1 MEEAF
6 FAALLTLLSPSHLAF
21 LWLGVILGLVIGIL
35 PGLGGSAGLALI
47 LPFVFGMDAGHAL
60 AMMIGL
66 LSVTTTSDTFPS
78 VLMGIP
84 GTSSSQATVVD
95 GFPLSKKGEAA
106 RALAAAFS
114 ASLLGGLFGA
124 FVLTFAIYFAEPI
137 IMAVGFGE
145 QLMLVVLALT
155 MVGMLTGTHPLK
167 GLSACALGLMMGAF
181 GAAPLTGGERITFGT
196 DYLIDALKVVI
207 VGLAMFALPEI
218 VDLLRRQETIS
229 ESGKLGSGWLQ
240 GVRDTLRHWWIV
252 VRCSAIGC
260 AVGALPG
267 LGGSVVDWIA
277 YGHVVQTSRDREKF
291 GTGDI
296 RGVIAP
302 ESANNAKD
310 GGALIPTI
318 LFGIPGSGSMA
329 LLLGGFIL
337 IGIEPGIALI
347 RDEPDLVY
355 LMIWSVAIANIVG
368 AGLSL
373 VLAPQIAKLTTIRYA
388 LIAPFMFGLIFFAAF
403 QATRQWGDLI
413 ALMLLGVLGIY
424 MKRFGWP
431 RPALLIGYV
440 LSNQVEKSIYHVTA
454 TVGWDLFT
462 QPIVIVLLILIVLSI
477 FAAIR
482 FRPAPPRIAEDGPYA
497 AHGRTPQIVFSFLV
511 AALALYVIWD
521 GLQWDRLTGLYPIV
535 AGALCA
541 AFVSVLAV
549 EMVRKRTAAT
559 VFFDGDR
566 DVENLAQDHRS
577 SEYYLIWL
585 TGMLGLSAL
594 VGFVLGSAAFIYT
607 FLRIRA
613 RSSHLLCAGYTA
625 VFVLLLGTM
634 SHFLVLYY
642 PQGLLQGYVTLPWPL
657 Q

>member
-1 MEEAF
+1 MEDAF
-6 FAALLTLLSPSHLAF
+6 FTALLTLLTPTHLGF
-21 LWLGVILGLVIGIL
+21 LWLGVIVGLVVGIL
-35 PGLGGSAGLALI
+35 PGLGGSAGLALL

-66 LSVTTTSDTFPS
+66 LSVTTTSDTFPA

-84 GTSSSQATVVD
+84 GSSSSQATVLD

-114 ASLLGGLFGA
+114 ASLIGGVLGA

-137 IMAVGFGE
+137 IMAMGFGE
-145 QLMLVVLALT
+145 QLMLIVLALT

-167 GLSACALGLMMGAF
+167 GLAACSLGLMMGTF
-181 GAAPLTGGERITFGT
+181 GAAPLTGGERVTFGT
-196 DYLIDALKVVI
+196 DYMIDPLKIVI

-218 VDLLRRQETIS
+218 IDLLRRQATIS
-229 ESGKLGSGWLQ
+229 ETGKLGSGWRR
-240 GVRDTLRHWWIV
+240 GVSDTLRNWWIV
-252 VRCSAIGC
+252 IRCSSIGC

-277 YGHVVQTSRDREKF
+277 YGHVVQTSKNRDNYGK
-291 GTGDI
+291 GDI

-337 IGIEPGIALI
+337 IGIEPGMALI

-355 LMIWSVAIANIVG
+355 LIVWSVAVANIVG
-368 AGLSL
+368 AGISIA
-373 VLAPQIAKLTTIRYA
+373 LASQIAKLTTIRYT
-388 LIAPFMFGLIFFAAF
+388 LIAPFMFGLIFFASF

-413 ALMLLGVLGIY
+413 ALMIVGIVGVY

-462 QPIVIVLLILIVLSI
+462 HPIVVVLIGLILFSI
-477 FAAIR
+477 FAAVR
-482 FRPAPPRIAEDGPYA
+482 FRPTPTRITDDGPHA
-497 AHGRTPQIVFSFLV
+497 AKGIAPQAAFTFLIG
-511 AALALYVIWD
+511 ALGLYIIWD
-521 GLQWDRLTGLYPIV
+521 GTHWDRLTGLYPIV
-535 AGALCA
+535 AGSLCVAFIALMA
-541 AFVSVLAV
+541 L
-549 EMVRKRTAAT
+549 EMVRRRTAAT
-559 VFFDGDR
+559 IYYDADR
-566 DVENLAQDHRS
+566 DTEHLAEDHRS
-577 SEYYLIWL
+577 SEYYFLWL
-585 TGMLGLSAL
+585 TGMLGVSAL
-594 VGFVLGSAAFIYT
+594 VGFVLGSAIFIYT
-607 FLRIRA
+607 FLRLRA
-613 RSSHLLCAGYTA
+613 HASHLVCTIYTGA
-625 VFVLLLGTM
+625 FVLLLGIM

-642 PQGLLQGYVTLPWPL
+642 PQGLLQDYVALPWPL